1 MASSQETTTTSV
13 TAGEEQMTDSWQ
25 WLPLAQ
31 IEFPEYQVRKALEPE
46 ALQRLVE
53 TIATHGM
60 LEPLVVRRLDEGRYE
75 LVAGWRRYSAAQ
87 QAGWQRVPAC
97 VRELSD
103 AAALELALQENL
115 VREELN
121 PLEETDGILR
131 LLAVKLEMDVDGVIS
146 LLYAMRNQK
155 LGSTRRNGS
164 PNWQVEVV
172 ESVFAPLRLSWKS
185 FVETRLPLLKLPEDV
200 LAALREG
207 KIAYTKAKAI
217 AKLSDEENRRV
228 LLAEAM
234 EKGLSLSQIRARV
247 RSLREET
254 EDGEVAAAVEA
265 SEEVAEEVAGEESA
279 SAEVPQPVVRL
290 QAAARRIHQAK
301 LWQDPQRWQQA
312 ERLLEQL
319 EALVA
324 EVEGDA

>member
-1 MASSQETTTTSV
+1 MQQPTKEPMTNSL
-13 TAGEEQMTDSWQ
+13 TAPEANTTDSWQ

-31 IEFPEYQVRKALEPE
+31 IEFPEYQVRKSLEPE

-53 TIATHGM
+53 TISTHGM
-60 LEPLVVRRLDEGRYE
+60 LEPLVVRRLDEERYE
-75 LVAGWRRYSAAQ
+75 LVAGWRRYTAAQ
-87 QAGWQRVPAC
+87 QVGWQRVPAC

-131 LLAVKLEMDVDGVIS
+131 LLAVKLDMDVDGVVS
-146 LLYAMRNQK
+146 LLYSMRNQK

-164 PNWQVEVV
+164 PTWQVEVV

-207 KIAYTKAKAI
+207 KIAYTKAKAL
-217 AKLSDEENRRV
+217 AKLSDEENRRI
-228 LLAEAM
+228 LLEEAI

-247 RSLREET
+247 RSLREEA
-254 EDGEVAAAVEA
+254 EDGEVAAKEVP
-265 SEEVAEEVAGEESA
+265 SEVMEEVAGEES
-279 SAEVPQPVVRL
+279 SSEEVPQPVVRL
-290 QAAARRIHQAK
+290 QAAAQRIQRTK
-301 LWQDPQRWQQA
+301 LWQDPQRWQEA
-312 ERLLEQL
+312 ERLLERL

-324 EVEGDA
+324 EVEGEE